1 MTTSDTL
8 LTEQQLA
15 ERWRVSQRTLR
26 RWRST
31 ARLPA
36 HIRIGHP
43 VVGRV
48 LYRLTDV
55 LAFEERSRWGGMV

>member
-1 MTTSDTL
+1 MTTNDTL

-55 LAFEERSRWGGMV
+55 LIFEERAIRGGGV

>member
-1 MTTSDTL
+1 MTTNDTL

-48 LYRLTDV
+48 LYRLADV
-55 LAFEERSRWGGMV
+55 LAFEDRAIRGGMA

>member
-1 MTTSDTL
+1 MTTNDTL
-8 LTEQQLA
+8 LTERQLA

-31 ARLPA
+31 ARLPP

-48 LYRLTDV
+48 LYRLADV
-55 LAFEERSRWGGMV
+55 LAFEGRAIRGGMV

>member
-48 LYRLTDV
+48 LYRLADV

>member
-1 MTTSDTL
+1 MTTNDTL

-48 LYRLTDV
+48 LYRLADV
-55 LAFEERSRWGGMV
+55 LVFEERAIRGNGV

>member
-1 MTTSDTL
+1 MTTNDAL

-31 ARLPA
+31 ARLPP

-48 LYRLTDV
+48 LYRLADV
-55 LAFEERSRWGGMV
+55 LVFEERAIRGGGV

>member
-8 LTEQQLA
+8 LTEKQLA

-48 LYRLTDV
+48 LYRLADV
-55 LAFEERSRWGGMV
+55 LVFEERAIRGGGV

>member
-1 MTTSDTL
+1 MTTNDTL

-15 ERWRVSQRTLR
+15 ERWRVSQRSLR

-31 ARLPA
+31 ARLPP

-48 LYRLTDV
+48 LYRLADV
-55 LAFEERSRWGGMV
+55 LAFEGRAIRGDKV

>member
-1 MTTSDTL
+1 MTTNDQL
-8 LTEQQLA
+8 LTEKQLA
-15 ERWRVSQRTLR
+15 ERWAVSHRTLR

-31 ARLPA
+31 ARLPP

-48 LYRLTDV
+48 LYRLADV
-55 LAFEERSRWGGMV
+55 LVFEEQAIRGGGV

>member
-55 LAFEERSRWGGMV
+55 LVFEERSRWGGMV

>member
-15 ERWRVSQRTLR
+15 ERWHVSQRTLR

-31 ARLPA
+31 AKLPA

-48 LYRLTDV
+48 LYRLADV
-55 LAFEERSRWGGMV
+55 LVFEKQAIRGGGV

>member
-1 MTTSDTL
+1 MTTNDTL

-15 ERWRVSQRTLR
+15 ERWRVSQRSLR

-31 ARLPA
+31 AKLPP

-48 LYRLTDV
+48 LYRLADV
-55 LAFEERSRWGGMV
+55 LAFEDRSRWGGMA

>member
-1 MTTSDTL
+1 MTTNDTL

-36 HIRIGHP
+36 HIRIGHS

-48 LYRLTDV
+48 LYRLADV
-55 LAFEERSRWGGMV
+55 LAFEERSRWGGGV

>member
-1 MTTSDTL
+1 MTTNDAL

-48 LYRLTDV
+48 LYRLADV
-55 LAFEERSRWGGMV
+55 LVFEERAIRGGGV

>member
-15 ERWRVSQRTLR
+15 ERWHVSHRTLR

-31 ARLPA
+31 AKLPA

-48 LYRLTDV
+48 LYRLADV
-55 LAFEERSRWGGMV
+55 LVFEKQAIRGGGV

>member
-48 LYRLTDV
+48 LYRLADV
-55 LAFEERSRWGGMV
+55 LVFEERAIRGGGV

>member
-1 MTTSDTL
+1 MTTNDQL
-8 LTEQQLA
+8 LTEKQLA
-15 ERWRVSQRTLR
+15 ERWAVSHRTLR

-31 ARLPA
+31 ARLPP

-48 LYRLTDV
+48 LYRLADV
-55 LAFEERSRWGGMV
+55 LVFEKQAIRGGGV